1 MLVQCYYCSEAA
13 DTIVSPDDVI
23 ITHIDQY
30 YAWGKYCNID
40 TSYGHIEFHHRDGTP
55 PVQYHLY
62 RKNGLWYH
70 DGNTASTSDY
80 YHSTLHIKCLTTQA
94 NYELYHQRLGHP
106 GECIMSQIH
115 HHILNVP
122 PLKGNHFYKCALCIH
137 GKAKQRNHATTN

>member
-30 YAWGKYCNID
+30 YAWGKYCNVD

-94 NYELYHQRLGHP
+94 NYELHHQRLGHP

-122 PLKGNHFYKCALCIH
+122 PLKGNHFYKCALCIY